1 MTEETPPR
9 FSDEALVRAFASLDD
24 DGIAPTYDIGP
35 LIETGGMASVHVA
48 EQLTPIRRR
57 VAMKILRWKSHGRG
71 SADRLAK
78 EATALARLTHP
89 SIPKVFDRG
98 VLPDGRAFITM
109 ELVEGA
115 PLAAW
120 CDARRATVDDRLR
133 LVAALADALA
143 YAHARGIVHR
153 DVKVGNVLVS
163 DVDGVPTPRLLD
175 FGIAKSLDDDLDGR
189 PTTEGVILG
198 TIETMAPEQIQ
209 GDHAAIGPA
218 TDVYGLGVLLMELV
232 SGQLP
237 HDSTYLRSLPP
248 AELQR
253 HLTLEDAPSLARRFA
268 DAGARRPEIAEARST
283 TVPELDT
290 ALRGDLA
297 AIVAKCLERVPSRR
311 YTTMRALADDLRA
324 RLDDRPVSARPPS
337 TFERALRFARRHR
350 VAATWLTAAA
360 LVLSS
365 GLALTT
371 WLWRTAEAS
380 AEREAALRSDA
391 DRQRREAEAARD
403 DARRASSDL
412 NIALQFVVALLG
424 KTGERRPA
432 ETLTAIA
439 EESSKLLE
447 SWVFLSPGA
456 EAAVREALGAV
467 HYVHKNWSRSKIE
480 FERAL
485 RLLKAHDALSKDRDR
500 WLRSSIIDCEA
511 NGGDP
516 SIAVV
521 AAESLLAECRED
533 RPPDPTRTARAQLG
547 LGRALAKAGRTSDA
561 LAALDAALAELDGR
575 VDNGDGEVR
584 AAAAL
589 RDRLRTAGR

>member
-1 MTEETPPR
+1 MTEETPSR
-9 FSDEALVRAFASLDD
+9 MTDDALVRAFAGLGD

-35 LIETGGMASVHVA
+35 LIDTGGMASVHLA

-57 VAMKILRWKSHGRG
+57 VAMKILRWKTHGRG

-120 CDARRATVDDRLR
+120 CDARRATISDRIR

-143 YAHARGIVHR
+143 YAHAKGIVHR
-153 DVKVGNVLVS
+153 DVKTGNVLVS
-163 DVDGVPTPRLLD
+163 DVDGIPTPRLLD

-198 TIETMAPEQIQ
+198 TVETMAPEQVQ

-218 TDVYGLGVLLMELV
+218 TDVYGLGALLMELV
-232 SGQLP
+232 TGQLP
-237 HDSTYLRSLPP
+237 YDSTYLRSLPP
-248 AELQR
+248 ADLQR
-253 HLTLEDAPSLARRFA
+253 HLTQEDAPSLARRFA
-268 DAGARRPEIAEARST
+268 DAGARRAEIAEARST
-283 TVPELDT
+283 TTAELE
-290 ALRGDLA
+290 AVLRGDLA
-297 AIVAKCLERVPSRR
+297 ALVATCLERAPARR
-311 YTTMRALADDLRA
+311 YATMRAFADDLRA
-324 RLDDRPVSARPPS
+324 WLDDRPISVRPPS
-337 TFERALRFARRHR
+337 TLQRALRLARRHR
-350 VAATWLTAAA
+350 VAATWIAAA
-360 LVLSS
+360 VVVLSA

-371 WLWRTAEAS
+371 WLWRTAEES
-380 AEREAALRSDA
+380 AERETALRLDA
-391 DRQRREAEAARD
+391 DRERRTAEAARD

-412 NIALQFVVALLG
+412 NVALQFVVALLG

-432 ETLTAIA
+432 ETLSAIA

-467 HYVHKNWSRSKIE
+467 HYVHGNWSRSKLE
-480 FERAL
+480 FERSL
-485 RLLKAHDALSKDRDR
+485 RLLKAHEALSRDRER
-500 WLRSSIIDCEA
+500 WLRNCIIDCEA

-516 SIAVV
+516 SVAVV

-533 RPPDPTRTARAQLG
+533 RPPDPARTARAQLG

-561 LAALDAALAELDGR
+561 LAALDAALAELSGR
-575 VDNGDGEVR
+575 VDTADGEVR
-584 AAAAL
+584 AAATL
-589 RDRLRTAGR
+589 RDKLRAVGR